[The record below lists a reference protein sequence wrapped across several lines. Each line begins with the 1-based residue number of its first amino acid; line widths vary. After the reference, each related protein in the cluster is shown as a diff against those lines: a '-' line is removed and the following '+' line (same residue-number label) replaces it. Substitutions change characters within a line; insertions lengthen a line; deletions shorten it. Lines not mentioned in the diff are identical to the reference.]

1 MFRCICQRGYK
12 PDICLDVSA
21 KEDINLTLQELN
33 VMTLM
38 SAQG

>member
-1 MFRCICQRGYK
+1 MIFKRVYK

-33 VMTLM
+33 VMTSM